1 VHVGHEEI
9 QRVERGERGVH
20 DTNAA
25 AWRPEGR
32 NQKAPR
38 KTKKAPSAINAK
50 LMGWFQLAALADQ
63 RLDRRIVRSAS
74 INISGNRRMAVAIR
88 P

>member
-1 VHVGHEEI
+1 MAA
-9 QRVERGERGVH
+9 RGAKSES
-20 DTNAA
+20 AA
-25 AWRPEGR
+25 KNKE
-32 NQKAPR
+32 
-38 KTKKAPSAINAK
+38 SAFGINAK